1 MTPAEQVACDALR
14 SAGLDELAD
23 NLAFAREAVK
33 VRATIIKAVTFIGES
48 CDSCISCGS
57 ESHEPHDRDCTMLP
71 LLSTQPNFAEDQL
84 RLAWERACAIER
96 TRAPSDMADAAAY
109 AMRHAW
115 GLNDVVTGAM
125 PRTVAGRLDQ
135 AAELVRL
142 GTVTPEDYLRVVS
155 GDRAVIVDQPTAV
168 VKPSEFGHE

>member
-1 MTPAEQVACDALR
+1 
-14 SAGLDELAD
+14 
-23 NLAFAREAVK
+23 
-33 VRATIIKAVTFIGES
+33 
-48 CDSCISCGS
+48 
-57 ESHEPHDRDCTMLP
+57 MLP